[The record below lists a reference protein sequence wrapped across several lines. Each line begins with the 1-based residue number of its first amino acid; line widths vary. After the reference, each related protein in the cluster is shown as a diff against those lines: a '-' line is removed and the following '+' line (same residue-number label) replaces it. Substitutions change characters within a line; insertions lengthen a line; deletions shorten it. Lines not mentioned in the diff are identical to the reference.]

1 MNREDAPPVRDVG
14 TLTAVA
20 TAQRAALHTL
30 LQRMPNIRPLVA
42 AHTGCAALDLVRAL
56 GPDLLL
62 LDLSL
67 PDADGF
73 TIAQGALHL
82 RPGLRVVLI
91 TSADHPEY
99 VLQALRCGIVGYL
112 PPTTPA
118 DEFIQSLQRILVGE
132 TVFDRAIAT
141 RALQALVALPLPAL
155 PA

>member
-1 MNREDAPPVRDVG
+1 MNREEAPPVRYVCA
-14 TLTAVA
+14 LTAVA
-20 TAQRAALHTL
+20 AEERAALDAM

-42 AHTGCAALDLVRAL
+42 AHTGCAALDLVRTL
-56 GPDLLL
+56 CPDLLL

-67 PDADGF
+67 PDGDGF
-73 TIAQGALHL
+73 TIAQGALHM

-91 TSADHPEY
+91 TSADQPEY

-118 DEFIQSLQRILVGE
+118 EELIQSLQRVLAGE

-141 RALQALVALPLPAL
+141 RALQALVALPLPAP